1 MQLYNKEENNMRK
14 TKTKVFTIESPTQIE
29 AVLNDW
35 VVEKRV
41 VILGTSVFTHENK
54 QMLLVTYCK
63 NYLGNL

>member
-1 MQLYNKEENNMRK
+1 MRK

-35 VVEKRV
+35 VVGKRV

>member
-1 MQLYNKEENNMRK
+1 MRK

-29 AVLNDW
+29 TVLNNW

-41 VILGTSVFTHENK
+41 VILGTSVFTFDDK

>member
-1 MQLYNKEENNMRK
+1 MRK
-14 TKTKVFTIESPTQIE
+14 TKTKVFAIESPTQIE

>member
-1 MQLYNKEENNMRK
+1 MRK

-41 VILGTSVFTHENK
+41 VILSTSVFTHENK

>member
-1 MQLYNKEENNMRK
+1 MRK

-41 VILGTSVFTHENK
+41 VILGASVCTHENK

>member
-1 MQLYNKEENNMRK
+1 MRK

-35 VVEKRV
+35 VVKKRV

>member
-1 MQLYNKEENNMRK
+1 MRK
-14 TKTKVFTIESPTQIE
+14 TKTKVFAIESPTQIE
-29 AVLNDW
+29 TVLNNW

>member
-1 MQLYNKEENNMRK
+1 MRK

-29 AVLNDW
+29 TVLNNW

-41 VILGTSVFTHENK
+41 VILGTSVFIHENK

>member
-1 MQLYNKEENNMRK
+1 MRK

-29 AVLNDW
+29 TVLNDW
-35 VVEKRV
+35 VVEKSV

>member
-1 MQLYNKEENNMRK
+1 MRK
-14 TKTKVFTIESPTQIE
+14 TKTKIITIESPTQIE
-29 AVLNDW
+29 TVLNNW

-41 VILGTSVFTHENK
+41 VILGTSVFTFDDK

>member
-1 MQLYNKEENNMRK
+1 MRK

-29 AVLNDW
+29 TVLNDW

-41 VILGTSVFTHENK
+41 VILGTSVFAHENK